1 MLTPPSRGNPG
12 SATGQVTITTF
23 RNFAQSFIGCLELGR
38 SLTIIELMEKFA
50 SQDQAFQAPT
60 LFPPAYVVCGK
71 VMFSVVSLCSRRAS
85 GPHVTYIKIC
95 SLPPSHATP
104 EPVQICSLGDPPG
117 PVGKWAVGFERP
129 SISSKFYSST
139 GNSNDFKSWIEF
151 CFPDS

>member
-1 MLTPPSRGNPG
+1 MDL
-12 SATGQVTITTF
+12 TF

-50 SQDQAFQAPT
+50 PQDQAFQAPT

-85 GPHVTYIKIC
+85 GPHMTYIKIC

-104 EPVQICSLGDPPG
+104 EPVQICSLRDPPDLLASG
-117 PVGKWAVGFERP
+117 RLA
-129 SISSKFYSST
+129 SKGLQLVASF
-139 GNSNDFKSWIEF
+139 ILVQVI
-151 CFPDS
+151 